1 MKITILGSGCP
12 SCRLLEAQAKKV
24 GKELGLKDAQVE
36 HIYDIEKIIDLPS
49 MLGVSRVIG
58 LKKVLNY
65 AVLMWILGIIGGLIF
80 AYFV

>member
-12 SCRLLEAQAKKV
+12 SCRLLEAQARRAV
-24 GKELGLKDAQVE
+24 EELGLKEVE
-36 HIYDIEKIIDLPS
+36 VGHIYDIKKIIDLPS